1 MSLFRARTKSAF
13 SSVAPRDIERD
24 GVAIR
29 RADFFLA
36 RARGRALQ
44 KTIARTFECPS
55 FPRAFSPILDSKCRS
70 KSTGAPL
77 SLNREVS
84 RSSRFRVHATSRA
97 ISRARAPTQKCGF
110 LSKRFALFRVLLL
123 CLSRRSSRFSFTSRA
138 PNYNE
143 MQNTKVTRREKKRDD
158 QRHRHGSNELLFFL
172 SFLLGPRASLAHS
185 RSFFHIS
192 ILGFQRISFFF
203 IFITIFFHVFPFF
216 VFTLTSSS
224 TKKKQERRTREG
236 GRALAI

>member
-24 GVAIR
+24 DVAIR

-70 KSTGAPL
+70 KSTGVPL

-110 LSKRFALFRVLLL
+110 LSKRFALFGVLLL
-123 CLSRRSSRFSFTSRA
+123 CASRRSSRFSFTSRA
-138 PNYNE
+138 PNCNE
-143 MQNTKVTRREKKRDD
+143 MQNTKVTRREKKGTTNVIVMGLTNCSFFCLFCLVLVRPWPTVVHFFNPFLDSN
-158 QRHRHGSNELLFFL
+158 GSLFFHFYHNV
-172 SFLLGPRASLAHS
+172 SFYYPN
-185 RSFFHIS
+185 FFS
-192 ILGFQRISFFF
+192 CVPLFC
-203 IFITIFFHVFPFF
+203 V
-216 VFTLTSSS
+216 LM
-224 TKKKQERRTREG
+224 TRDFE
-236 GRALAI
+236 

>member
-70 KSTGAPL
+70 KSTGVPL

-110 LSKRFALFRVLLL
+110 LSKRFALFGVLLL
-123 CLSRRSSRFSFTSRA
+123 CASRRSSRFSFTSRA
-138 PNYNE
+138 PNCNE

-158 QRHRHGSNELLFFL
+158 QRHRRHGSNELLFFL

-185 RSFFHIS
+185 LHFFNPFLDSNGSLFFHHNV
-192 ILGFQRISFFF
+192 SFYYPNFF
-203 IFITIFFHVFPFF
+203 
-216 VFTLTSSS
+216 S
-224 TKKKQERRTREG
+224 
-236 GRALAI
+236 

>member
-70 KSTGAPL
+70 KSTGVPL

-123 CLSRRSSRFSFTSRA
+123 CASRRSSRFSFTSRA
-138 PNYNE
+138 PNCNE

-158 QRHRHGSNELLFFL
+158 QRHRRHGSNELLFFL

-192 ILGFQRISFFF
+192 ILGFQRISFFSF
-203 IFITIFFHVFPFF
+203 LSQRVSFYYPNFFSCVPLFCFDD
-216 VFTLTSSS
+216 
-224 TKKKQERRTREG
+224 TR
-236 GRALAI
+236 L

>member
-24 GVAIR
+24 DVAIR

-70 KSTGAPL
+70 KSTGVPL

-97 ISRARAPTQKCGF
+97 ISRSRAPTQKCGF

-123 CLSRRSSRFSFTSRA
+123 CASRRSSRFSFTSRA
-138 PNYNE
+138 PNCNE

-158 QRHRHGSNELLFFL
+158 QRHRRHGSNELLFFL

-192 ILGFQRISFFF
+192 ILGFQRISFFSF
-203 IFITIFFHVFPFF
+203 LSQRVSFYYPNFFSCVPLFCFDD
-216 VFTLTSSS
+216 
-224 TKKKQERRTREG
+224 TR
-236 GRALAI
+236 L

>member
-24 GVAIR
+24 DVAIR

-44 KTIARTFECPS
+44 KMIARTFECPS

-70 KSTGAPL
+70 KSTGVPL

-123 CLSRRSSRFSFTSRA
+123 CASRRSSRFSFTSRA
-138 PNYNE
+138 PNCNE
-143 MQNTKVTRREKKRDD
+143 MQNTKVTRREKKGTTNVIVMGLTNCSFFCLFCLVLVRPWPTVVHFFNPFLDSN
-158 QRHRHGSNELLFFL
+158 GSLFFHHNV
-172 SFLLGPRASLAHS
+172 SFYYPN
-185 RSFFHIS
+185 FFS
-192 ILGFQRISFFF
+192 CVPLFC
-203 IFITIFFHVFPFF
+203 V
-216 VFTLTSSS
+216 LTRDF
-224 TKKKQERRTREG
+224 E
-236 GRALAI
+236 

>member
-24 GVAIR
+24 DVAIR

-70 KSTGAPL
+70 KSTGVPL

-123 CLSRRSSRFSFTSRA
+123 CASRRSSRFSFTSRA
-138 PNYNE
+138 PNCNE
-143 MQNTKVTRREKKRDD
+143 MQNTKVTRREKKGTTNVIVMGLTNCSFFCLFCLVLVRPWPTVVHFFNPFLDSN
-158 QRHRHGSNELLFFL
+158 GSLFFHHNV
-172 SFLLGPRASLAHS
+172 SFYYPN
-185 RSFFHIS
+185 FFS
-192 ILGFQRISFFF
+192 CVPLFC
-203 IFITIFFHVFPFF
+203 V
-216 VFTLTSSS
+216 LTRD
-224 TKKKQERRTREG
+224 E
-236 GRALAI
+236 

>member
-24 GVAIR
+24 DVAIR

-70 KSTGAPL
+70 KSTGVPL

-123 CLSRRSSRFSFTSRA
+123 CASRRSSCFSFTSRA
-138 PNYNE
+138 PNCNE

-158 QRHRHGSNELLFFL
+158 QRHRHHGSNELLFFL

-185 RSFFHIS
+185 RSFFQS
-192 ILGFQRISFFF
+192 ILGFQRISFFSF
-203 IFITIFFHVFPFF
+203 LSQRVSFYYPNFFSCVPLFC
-216 VFTLTSSS
+216 VLM
-224 TKKKQERRTREG
+224 TRDFE
-236 GRALAI
+236 

>member
-24 GVAIR
+24 DVAIR

-70 KSTGAPL
+70 KSTGVPL

-123 CLSRRSSRFSFTSRA
+123 CASRRSSRFSFTSRA
-138 PNYNE
+138 PNCNE

-158 QRHRHGSNELLFFL
+158 QCHRRVGLTNPSFFL

-192 ILGFQRISFFF
+192 ILGFQRISFFSF
-203 IFITIFFHVFPFF
+203 LSQRVFLLP
-216 VFTLTSSS
+216 
-224 TKKKQERRTREG
+224 
-236 GRALAI
+236 

>member
-24 GVAIR
+24 DVAIR

-70 KSTGAPL
+70 KSTGVPL

-123 CLSRRSSRFSFTSRA
+123 CASRRSSRFSFTSRA
-138 PNYNE
+138 PNCNE

-158 QRHRHGSNELLFFL
+158 QRHRHGSNELLFFFVFFAW
-172 SFLLGPRASLAHS
+172 SSCVLGPQSFIFSYIHS
-185 RSFFHIS
+185 WIPTD
-192 ILGFQRISFFF
+192 LFFF
-203 IFITIFFHVFPFF
+203 IFITTCLFITLIFFHVFPFF
-216 VFTLTSSS
+216 VF
-224 TKKKQERRTREG
+224 
-236 GRALAI
+236 

>member
-70 KSTGAPL
+70 KSTGVPL

-123 CLSRRSSRFSFTSRA
+123 CASRRSSRFSFTSRA
-138 PNYNE
+138 PNCNE

-192 ILGFQRISFFF
+192 ILGFQRISFFSF
-203 IFITIFFHVFPFF
+203 LSQRVSFYYPNFFSCVPLFCFDD
-216 VFTLTSSS
+216 
-224 TKKKQERRTREG
+224 TR
-236 GRALAI
+236 L

>member
-24 GVAIR
+24 DVAIR

-70 KSTGAPL
+70 KSTGVPL

-110 LSKRFALFRVLLL
+110 LSKRFALFGVLLL
-123 CLSRRSSRFSFTSRA
+123 CASRRSSRFSFTSRA
-138 PNYNE
+138 PNCNE
-143 MQNTKVTRREKKRDD
+143 M
-158 QRHRHGSNELLFFL
+158 HR
-172 SFLLGPRASLAHS
+172 P
-185 RSFFHIS
+185 
-192 ILGFQRISFFF
+192 
-203 IFITIFFHVFPFF
+203 
-216 VFTLTSSS
+216 
-224 TKKKQERRTREG
+224 K
-236 GRALAI
+236 

>member
-1 MSLFRARTKSAF
+1 MTQTSNELSATHNAKKKKCLSFARERKARFHRSRRAISSAMTSRSGAPTF
-13 SSVAPRDIERD
+13 SS
-24 GVAIR
+24 
-29 RADFFLA
+29 

-70 KSTGAPL
+70 KSTGVPL
-77 SLNREVS
+77 SLNREVFL

-97 ISRARAPTQKCGF
+97 TSRARAPTQKCGF

-123 CLSRRSSRFSFTSRA
+123 CASRRSSRFSFTSRA
-138 PNYNE
+138 PNCNE

-185 RSFFHIS
+185 RSFFQS
-192 ILGFQRISFFF
+192 ILGFQRISFFSF
-203 IFITIFFHVFPFF
+203 LSQRVFLLP
-216 VFTLTSSS
+216 
-224 TKKKQERRTREG
+224 
-236 GRALAI
+236 